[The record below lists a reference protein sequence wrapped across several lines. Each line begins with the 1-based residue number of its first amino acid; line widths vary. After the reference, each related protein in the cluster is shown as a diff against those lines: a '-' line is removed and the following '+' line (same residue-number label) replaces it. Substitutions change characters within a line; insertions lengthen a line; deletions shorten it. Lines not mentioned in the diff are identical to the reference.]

1 MLNVTRTQLNIKC
14 MPKVY
19 LSKTISF
26 QILPTWLD
34 SCLWW
39 VFQMSTLFANHL
51 ILKKKLNSIFLL
63 LNVFFLELNQLSVK
77 GELKAYGAITYDSTA
92 NKLRFRSNESQ
103 PTNGSLG
110 LDLLMFFNEVQF
122 TFPPCHI
129 FFSQPWN
136 LTMLWQGIFY
146 EIDSKNESCEKKK
159 LHCSMHP
166 LDIPDGAKFHGLM
179 NAGNPSINGE
189 GLKIN
194 TWTGQMPDVKGRRGA
209 LRGCYIIVVTLTFCS
224 FVRLLQHLCNHGMF
238 AC

>member
-1 MLNVTRTQLNIKC
+1 M
-14 MPKVY
+14 
-19 LSKTISF
+19 
-26 QILPTWLD
+26 
-34 SCLWW
+34 
-39 VFQMSTLFANHL
+39 
-51 ILKKKLNSIFLL
+51 
-63 LNVFFLELNQLSVK
+63 K

-122 TFPPCHI
+122 TFLPWGQNVTFFFVFPALI
-129 FFSQPWN
+129 FGPS
-136 LTMLWQGIFY
+136 TMNWQGIFY

-166 LDIPDGAKFHGLM
+166 LDIPDGAKFHSLM
-179 NAGNPSINGE
+179 TAGNPSINGE

-194 TWTGQMPDVKGRRGA
+194 IWMGQMPDAKGRRGA
-209 LRGCYIIVVTLTFCS
+209 LRGELCYKIVVTLTFCS
-224 FVRLLQHLCNHGMF
+224 FVRLLQHLCNHGMS